1 MRRKLH
7 NQNIEQ
13 GGSDREKLNKKN
25 PGKYQYHVKA
35 LFCHDKL
42 TSRGKHQVVLEAAIL
57 QCNKKSQMLKS
68 KKGMPLLIS
77 SSINP
82 TLLLICQPPKTLC
95 STISHP

>member
-57 QCNKKSQMLKS
+57 NGKKTTQKLRNMKD
-68 KKGMPLLIS
+68 MPLLVS

-82 TLLLICQPPKTLC
+82 TLLLICQPPKTLS
-95 STISHP
+95 STIFHP